1 MDRTLTRARRRNRRR
16 QDRNWNAW
24 QRYSPDGNTCRHC
37 PHDASKHLSTSG
49 QPHYYRRATEAE
61 ESDPSVRLYRHHRSD
76 GPSVPVRRVTVA
88 KHAEIIAT
96 FCTACADEIGTA
108 QVLCYQRTLATGE
121 VVGTPTDDTIA
132 A

>member
-1 MDRTLTRARRRNRRR
+1 MDRILTRARRRNRRK

-24 QRYSPDGNTCRHC
+24 QQYSPDGDTCRHC
-37 PHDASKHLSTSG
+37 PHDASTHLSTSG
-49 QPHYYRRATEAE
+49 QPHYFRRATEAE
-61 ESDPSVRLYRHHRSD
+61 ESGPSVRLYRHHRPD
-76 GPSVPVRRVTVA
+76 GPSVLVRRVTVA
-88 KHAEIIAT
+88 RHAEIIAT

-121 VVGTPTDDTIA
+121 VVGIETDDTIA

>member
-24 QRYSPDGNTCRHC
+24 QRYSPDGKRCRHC
-37 PHDASKHLSTSG
+37 PHDASTHLSTSG
-49 QPHYYRRATEAE
+49 QPHYFRRATPEE
-61 ESDPSVRLYRHHRSD
+61 ESDPTVRLYRHHRPD

-88 KHAEIIAT
+88 RHAEIIAT

-108 QVLCYQRTLATGE
+108 QTLCYQRTLATGE
-121 VVGTPTDDTIA
+121 VVGIETADTIA